1 MEARLLDRNNYSVKT
16 NETYEILSAYYVD
29 IFYNHLYTEAKKLKA
44 QSSVSS
50 ITEGYKHTLNAFL
63 KGLNN
68 PKLYKK
74 SLVGI
79 HHYFIN
85 IGLASITF
93 SRCVDKITS
102 EFIPTDYF
110 MSLTSTQKM
119 GVLRMVINQ
128 SIKQF
133 IKKIVDEHM
142 VKIIDN
148 HTDSDNVRILQDV
161 LIDCFIMEREGMYQ
175 RFIASQTT
183 TNGGSSVNLI
193 LAEKMQLE
201 IKKLVKEKYTYLKQ
215 INLLTK
221 AFNLQ
226 KIKEKKNQD
235 IIAKL
240 KRQISNES
248 YMNNRS
254 SQLNNKYD
262 NQIQFNKSDNNLTHL
277 SNNKHEFKRLEGVNL
292 TESSYVEKDK
302 FEKDKFEND
311 KFENDKFEK
320 DKFEKDKFEK
330 DKFEKDKFEKIS
342 VIHDRSPHQ
351 KSELSTT
358 PTKSVL
364 ENLKE
369 NNTNLDI
376 QLSPTLSENFI
387 EVNLSNMENIING
400 DSEYLQQLSDS
411 CIFNDKMDEETTL
424 DDFN

>member
-1 MEARLLDRNNYSVKT
+1 MEARLLDRSNYSVKT

-74 SLVGI
+74 SLIGI

-93 SRCVDKITS
+93 SRCVDKITA

-148 HTDSDNVRILQDV
+148 HTDADNVRILQDV

-183 TNGGSSVNLI
+183 TNSGSSVNLI
-193 LAEKMQLE
+193 IAEKMQLE

-221 AFNLQ
+221 AFSLQ

-235 IIAKL
+235 IITKL

-248 YMNNRS
+248 YMNNSS

-262 NQIQFNKSDNNLTHL
+262 NTIQFNRSDNNLTHL
-277 SNNKHEFKRLEGVNL
+277 SKNKREFERLGGVNF

-302 FEKDKFEND
+302 FEKDKFE
-311 KFENDKFEK
+311 KDKFEK

-342 VIHDRSPHQ
+342 VIHDKSPYQ
-351 KSELSTT
+351 KLELSAT
-358 PTKSVL
+358 PTKSIL

-387 EVNLSNMENIING
+387 EVNSSNMENIING

-411 CIFNDKMDEETTL
+411 RIFNDKMDEETTL